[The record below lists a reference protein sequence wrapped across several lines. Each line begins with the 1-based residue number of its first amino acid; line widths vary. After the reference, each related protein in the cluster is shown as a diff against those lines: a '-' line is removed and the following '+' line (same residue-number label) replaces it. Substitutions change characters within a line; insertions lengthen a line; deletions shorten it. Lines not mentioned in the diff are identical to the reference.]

1 MSVIF
6 TQILGVQGAGELL
19 RQGFEM
25 SRDIGDIYSLYWTQL
40 FTSELY
46 TQITGLALIFAVGAL
61 VLFMMRFAYMAVHE
75 DDYREPLR
83 MLVWPLIVVALLSNQ
98 GNLLGI
104 STRSVRDVINRT
116 NEQVLQVSM
125 LNVTLE
131 EAIRG
136 AIAKGVVVA
145 EVDAQVQQC
154 QSLLGEAQI
163 QCLEMAYEQ
172 IEATVGDFKQH
183 WLVTATGMAGSVFP
197 QIDMTL
203 QMVRGAIDAYNTDG
217 SVGDILPGAFGGL
230 IGSQSRVIIHAF
242 LMAFQWAF
250 VNLIQI
256 SLLLTALMGPFAV
269 AASLLPFGGKPIF
282 AWITG
287 FLSLGFAQMAYNII
301 VGMCAVVIM
310 NANTFDTNG
319 FLVLIALLAPALALG
334 LASGGGLAIFNIML
348 AGSTG
353 AATILLSRMALAT
366 THVSTN
372 HSSQSAY
379 PRLPQGGR

>member
-1 MSVIF
+1 MSVIS

-83 MLVWPLIVVALLSNQ
+83 MLVWPLIVVTLLSNQ

-104 STRSVRDVINRT
+104 STRSVRDVINQT

-183 WLVTATGMAGSVFP
+183 WLVTAATGVAGSVFP
-197 QIDMTL
+197 QMDMTL
-203 QMVRGAIDAYNTDG
+203 QMVRGAIDAYNTSG
-217 SVGDILPGAFGGL
+217 NVSEILPGAFGGL
-230 IGSQSRVIIHAF
+230 IGSQSRVVIHSF

-269 AASLLPFGGKPIF
+269 AASLLPFGGKPI
-282 AWITG
+282 
-287 FLSLGFAQMAYNII
+287 
-301 VGMCAVVIM
+301 
-310 NANTFDTNG
+310 
-319 FLVLIALLAPALALG
+319 
-334 LASGGGLAIFNIML
+334 
-348 AGSTG
+348 
-353 AATILLSRMALAT
+353 
-366 THVSTN
+366 
-372 HSSQSAY
+372 
-379 PRLPQGGR
+379 

>member
-98 GNLLGI
+98 GSLLGI

-183 WLVTATGMAGSVFP
+183 WLVTATGIAGSVFP

-217 SVGDILPGAFGGL
+217 NVGDILPGAFGGL
-230 IGSQSRVIIHAF
+230 IGSQSRAVIHAF

-353 AATILLSRMALAT
+353 AATILLSRMALST
-366 THVSTN
+366 THVNTN

>member
-1 MSVIF
+1 
-6 TQILGVQGAGELL
+6 VQGAGELL

-83 MLVWPLIVVALLSNQ
+83 MLVWPLIVVTLLSNQ
-98 GNLLGI
+98 GSLLGI

-136 AIAKGVVVA
+136 AIAKGVVIA

-183 WLVTATGMAGSVFP
+183 WLVTAAGVAGSVF
-197 QIDMTL
+197 
-203 QMVRGAIDAYNTDG
+203 R
-217 SVGDILPGAFGGL
+217 
-230 IGSQSRVIIHAF
+230 
-242 LMAFQWAF
+242 
-250 VNLIQI
+250 
-256 SLLLTALMGPFAV
+256 
-269 AASLLPFGGKPIF
+269 
-282 AWITG
+282 
-287 FLSLGFAQMAYNII
+287 
-301 VGMCAVVIM
+301 
-310 NANTFDTNG
+310 
-319 FLVLIALLAPALALG
+319 
-334 LASGGGLAIFNIML
+334 
-348 AGSTG
+348 
-353 AATILLSRMALAT
+353 
-366 THVSTN
+366 VST
-372 HSSQSAY
+372 
-379 PRLPQGGR
+379 